1 MIIISC
7 ILIFFYFP
15 ILILFKMI
23 YFDFG
28 VIRNKLKTA
37 FTSST
42 EVLLVLVNFILVII
56 YQFIKNKTALS
67 IITFILSLLLFL
79 DYYGKHPLQIEI

>member
-1 MIIISC
+1 
-7 ILIFFYFP
+7 
-15 ILILFKMI
+15 MI

-67 IITFILSLLLFL
+67 IITFILFLLLFL